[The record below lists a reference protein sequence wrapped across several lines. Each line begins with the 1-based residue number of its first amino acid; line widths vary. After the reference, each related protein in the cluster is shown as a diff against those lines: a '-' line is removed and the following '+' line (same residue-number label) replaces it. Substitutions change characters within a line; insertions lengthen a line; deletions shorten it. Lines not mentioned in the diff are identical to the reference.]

1 MCVCVF
7 FCFALGCWV
16 MGPAGRAEAI
26 HFPSATLKAA
36 SREGGREQ
44 GGRENKT
51 EEKKRGRGGGWD
63 VYVLLRRDREG
74 AIAIRWNRKRLK
86 ASAEK

>member
-1 MCVCVF
+1 MQVCVCVSVCVF

-36 SREGGREQ
+36 SREGGMERDGEVW
-44 GGRENKT
+44 GGR
-51 EEKKRGRGGGWD
+51 KRGEN
-63 VYVLLRRDREG
+63 RRVCGRR
-74 AIAIRWNRKRLK
+74 I
-86 ASAEK
+86 SA